1 MNTRYLRI
9 VVITLAIL
17 LAAMLIHSNRMNAIN
32 KQLRDRYFDLETEY
46 GKLLEERQAIEE
58 WAEKLEEDID
68 KLSEYI
74 ANEEHED

>member
-9 VVITLAIL
+9 IVITLMIL
-17 LAAMLIHSNRMNAIN
+17 LAAMLIHSNRMNTIN
-32 KQLRDRYFDLETEY
+32 KQLKDRYFDLETEY

-58 WAEKLEEDID
+58 WAEKLERDID

>member
-1 MNTRYLRI
+1 MNIRYLRI
-9 VVITLAIL
+9 VVITLMIL
-17 LAAMLIHSNRMNAIN
+17 LAAMLIHSNRMNTIN
-32 KQLRDRYFDLETEY
+32 KQLKDRYFDLETEY

-58 WAEKLEEDID
+58 WAEKLERDID

>member
-1 MNTRYLRI
+1 MNIRYLRI
-9 VVITLAIL
+9 VVITLMIL
-17 LAAMLIHSNRMNAIN
+17 LAAMLIHSNRMNRIN
-32 KQLRDRYFDLETEY
+32 KQLKDRYFDLETEY

-58 WAEKLEEDID
+58 WAEKLERDID

>member
-1 MNTRYLRI
+1 MNVRYLRI
-9 VVITLAIL
+9 VVITLMIL
-17 LAAMLIHSNRMNAIN
+17 LGAMLVHSNRINTIN
-32 KQLRDRYFDLETEY
+32 KQLKDKYFNLETEY

-58 WAEKLEEDID
+58 WAEKLERDID

>member
-1 MNTRYLRI
+1 MNIRYLRI
-9 VVITLAIL
+9 VVITLVIL

-74 ANEEHED
+74 ANEERDD

>member
-9 VVITLAIL
+9 VVITLMIL

-46 GKLLEERQAIEE
+46 GKLLEERQVIEE
-58 WAEKLEEDID
+58 WAEKLERDID

-74 ANEEHED
+74 ANEERDD

>member
-1 MNTRYLRI
+1 
-9 VVITLAIL
+9 
-17 LAAMLIHSNRMNAIN
+17 MNAIN
-32 KQLRDRYFDLETEY
+32 KQLKDRYFDLETEY

-58 WAEKLEEDID
+58 WAEKLERDID

>member
-74 ANEEHED
+74 ANEERDD